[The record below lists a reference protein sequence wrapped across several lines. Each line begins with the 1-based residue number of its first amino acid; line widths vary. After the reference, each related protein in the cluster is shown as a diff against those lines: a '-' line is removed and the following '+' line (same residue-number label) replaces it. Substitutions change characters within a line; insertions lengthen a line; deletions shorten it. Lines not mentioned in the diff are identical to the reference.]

1 MGSVFSVVKYQE
13 KNIIMVNITINGRA
27 FKAEQNATILEVAR
41 ERGIYIP
48 TLCYNESLG
57 PEGRCRLCMVEI
69 RQGKRTRLVTACL
82 FPVEEGLE
90 VQTETDRVKLVRK
103 TVLELLWCRA
113 PGSEEI
119 RELAAKMGI
128 AKPRFKQDHAQQRC
142 ILCGLCVKTCEE
154 AVGVSAIGLSQRGTD
169 KKVGTPYMEPNLVC
183 IGCGA
188 CHFICPT
195 GAIRMTE
202 KEGVRSIW
210 GRDFKLQAC
219 PSCGNYFA
227 PEYQLE
233 WMAEKTGVS
242 LDFLRICQNC
252 RK

>member
-1 MGSVFSVVKYQE
+1 MAGKSRRKRTPPFWKPPGIS
-13 KNIIMVNITINGRA
+13 
-27 FKAEQNATILEVAR
+27 
-41 ERGIYIP
+41 GIYIP

-69 RQGKRTRLVTACL
+69 KQGKRTRLVTSCL
-82 FPVEEGLE
+82 FPVEEGLQ
-90 VQTETDRVKLVRK
+90 VQTETEQVKLVRK

-119 RELAAKMGI
+119 GNWRRRWGSRNRGSSRTKPSSGASSAGFASRPAKRPW
-128 AKPRFKQDHAQQRC
+128 A
-142 ILCGLCVKTCEE
+142 
-154 AVGVSAIGLSQRGTD
+154 SAPSGFPTGERI
-169 KKVGTPYMEPNLVC
+169 KKVGTPYMEPTLVC

-195 GAIRMTE
+195 SAIRMTE
-202 KEGVRSIW
+202 KDGVRSIW

-219 PSCGNYFA
+219 PVCGNHFA

-233 WMAEKTGVS
+233 WMAKKTGVS
-242 LDFLRICQNC
+242 LDFLRVCQNC